1 MYEEKFAERLSELRL
16 KKGVS
21 ARDMSLS
28 IGQNAGYINAIEN
41 GKSFPTM
48 ANFFYICEYLR
59 VTPKEFF
66 DFDTQP
72 ASRTSHLNQQVRRLS
87 DAQLNALT
95 ALVDSIV
102 DKP

>member
-1 MYEEKFAERLSELRL
+1 MYEKQFAQRLAELRTQ
-16 KKGVS
+16 KGFS
-21 ARDMSLS
+21 ARDMRIS
-28 IGQNAGYINAIEN
+28 IGQNPGYINRIEN

-48 ANFFYICEYLR
+48 ANFFYICEYLH

>member
-1 MYEEKFAERLSELRL
+1 MYEKQFAQRLAELRTQ
-16 KKGVS
+16 KGFS
-21 ARDMSLS
+21 ARDMSIS
-28 IGQNAGYINAIEN
+28 IGQNPGSINRIEN

-48 ANFFYICEYLR
+48 ANFFYICEYLH

>member
-1 MYEEKFAERLSELRL
+1 MYEKQFAQRLAELRTQ
-16 KKGVS
+16 KGFS
-21 ARDMSLS
+21 ARDMSIS
-28 IGQNAGYINAIEN
+28 IGQNPGYINRIEN
-41 GKSFPTM
+41 GRSFPTM
-48 ANFFYICEYLR
+48 ANFFYICEYLH

>member
-1 MYEEKFAERLSELRL
+1 MYEKQFAQRLAELRTQ
-16 KKGVS
+16 KGFS
-21 ARDMSLS
+21 ARDMSIS
-28 IGQNAGYINAIEN
+28 IGQNPGYINRIEN

-48 ANFFYICEYLR
+48 ANFFYICEYLH

-72 ASRTSHLNQQVRRLS
+72 ASRTSHLNRQVRRLS

>member
-1 MYEEKFAERLSELRL
+1 MYEKKFAQRLAELRTQ
-16 KKGVS
+16 KGFS
-21 ARDMSLS
+21 ARDMSIS
-28 IGQNAGYINAIEN
+28 IGQNPGYINRIEN

-48 ANFFYICEYLR
+48 ANFFYICEYLH

-72 ASRTSHLNQQVRRLS
+72 ASRTSHLNRQVRRLS